1 MWMEISLV
9 ESSHASRETA
19 SDHQFFD
26 VCSRREIQCIATGNS
41 QDFGG
46 EELLKLCNESL
57 DSWLS
62 IDFFHNQTPAWTKRG
77 NAIGKQS

>member
-26 VCSRREIQCIATGNS
+26 VCSRREIQRIAIGNS

-62 IDFFHNQTPAWTKRG
+62 VDFFHNQTPTWGKRG
-77 NAIGKQS
+77 NAI